1 MSPLSW
7 IASGPA
13 LGPRVGPVSVAV
25 CGFGALPATNQEI
38 RCTRRTP
45 MTHIQRTLIPVAF
58 AVFLVGCA
66 RSDHNH
72 AEKPTASA
80 PPATADEK
88 EAEIR
93 EARSKLSPEDQ
104 ALVEAQEWCAVDN
117 SERLGEMDVP
127 FKVIV
132 KGQPVFLCCGGC
144 RKEALA
150 DPDKT
155 LAKVEELKAKK
166 KTNPPK

>member
-1 MSPLSW
+1 M
-7 IASGPA
+7 
-13 LGPRVGPVSVAV
+13 
-25 CGFGALPATNQEI
+25 
-38 RCTRRTP
+38 TRF
-45 MTHIQRTLIPVAF
+45 QLTLISAAF
-58 AVFLVGCA
+58 AVVLVGCA
-66 RSDHNH
+66 GSDHNH

-80 PPATADEK
+80 PAPVAAADTK
-88 EAEIR
+88 EAKIR
-93 EARSKLSPEDQ
+93 EARSELTPEDQ

-127 FKVIV
+127 FKVMI

-150 DPDKT
+150 NPDKT
-155 LAKVEELKAKK
+155 LANVEELKAKK